1 MSCNPI
7 FFNQGGVSASDEAK
21 TLVQAGHADKYRS
34 LLKQYEPAINSVFLN
49 EAQPEDIPVQFYS
62 DLSKLVSNER
72 LRTAGHLP
80 KGFDLNTLIKEA
92 KVEESANIE
101 GFFSKRTIGHLTR
114 LIFPYEY
121 ESFTEPYSD
130 LKDKFQYGISSKFG
144 KDLISYLSKN
154 RSKEE
159 MGKLEYVMGGE
170 GDGVVL
176 LWTLLPYIHLDLEQ
190 RKNSANESISKI
202 ADWIIDASERVIE
215 KGISKDNL
223 PVFGIFKHVESYHFG
238 DSFDIWIKFK
248 NPLGYTE
255 KGPSHLRTRL
265 ISKAISR
272 EL

>member
-1 MSCNPI
+1 M
-7 FFNQGGVSASDEAK
+7 A
-21 TLVQAGHADKYRS
+21 
-34 LLKQYEPAINSVFLN
+34 
-49 EAQPEDIPVQFYS
+49 S

-72 LRTAGHLP
+72 LRAGGHLP

-92 KVEESANIE
+92 KVEEPANIAD
-101 GFFSKRTIGHLTR
+101 FFSKRIVGHLTR

-121 ESFTEPYSD
+121 ESFTEPHSD

-144 KDLISYLSKN
+144 KDLISYLSGN

-202 ADWIIDASERVIE
+202 ADWIIDANERVIE
-215 KGISKDNL
+215 KGISKDEITVL
-223 PVFGIFKHVESYHFG
+223 GIFKHVNQCNFG
-238 DSFDIWIKFK
+238 ESFDISTKFNK
-248 NPLGYTE
+248 PLGYTE
-255 KGPSHLRTRL
+255 KGPSHLRARL